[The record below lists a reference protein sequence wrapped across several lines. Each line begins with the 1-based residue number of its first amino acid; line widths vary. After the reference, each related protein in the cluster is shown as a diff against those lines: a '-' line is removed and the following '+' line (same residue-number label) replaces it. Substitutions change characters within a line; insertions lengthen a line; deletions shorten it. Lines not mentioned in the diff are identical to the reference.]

1 MSPPISPA
9 TSSTTTEL
17 PAGVPG
23 SVSDPAIERVARSA
37 HGAVDRVAGTASS
50 AVERVRGG
58 VQGAYGTVSEKM
70 HDLSARREVWVD
82 TARERVREHPLA
94 TVGAALA
101 IGFVLARILRS

>member
-1 MSPPISPA
+1 MSPPISS

-17 PAGVPG
+17 ASGMPG
-23 SVSDPAIERVARSA
+23 SAPDPAIERVARSA

-50 AVERVRGG
+50 AVERVRTG

-70 HDLSARREVWVD
+70 HDLSASREVWVD
-82 TARERVREHPLA
+82 SARERVREHPLA